1 MRLARKLASLSRRE
15 WRDMLRAQWAL
26 VRAQVRLR
34 TRPRGGLLDRWTAG
48 TTRATAEPAHLERA
62 REIGDAVRRV
72 GLYGVTRPQCLARSL
87 AICELLEREH
97 LPGAIV
103 RIGIRPQASALTAH
117 AWVEF
122 AGEIIGDSRAHVR
135 GYQLLA
141 TAHGAAKH

>member
-1 MRLARKLASLSRRE
+1 MRLARRLASLSPRE
-15 WRDMLRAQWAL
+15 WRELLRAQWAL

-34 TRPRGGLLDRWTAG
+34 TRPRGGLLDRWSAG
-48 TTRATAEPAHLERA
+48 TTSVDAEPAHLGRA

-72 GLYGVTRPQCLARSL
+72 ALYGVTRPQCLARSL

-97 LPGAIV
+97 MAGAIV
-103 RIGIRPQASALTAH
+103 RIGVRPQDSALTAH

-141 TAHGAAKH
+141 TAHGAARH